1 MFSFNSFKVFFSI
14 NTVLHSLAFI
24 EYSLFSTS
32 LFDNIIGT
40 IIRNYTILNFIEYKI
55 KDKEDISLRIC
66 PKERF
71 KGEFFLYFLSTSIL
85 EGFTSYYVENNI
97 INFRD
102 TNYLYD
108 AIDFIPLSL
117 IFEIIFDFV
126 HYSTHRLLHNPLLY
140 THIHKIHHKHN
151 HPISIIAFYQHPV
164 DILITNSIPF
174 ILASLCLNNKMSYF
188 QFKLL
193 LIYKIFIEI
202 SGHTGKMINS
212 CSFTQFVWIVKY
224 LNIELTTENHDIHH
238 TKNNCNYSKRF
249 SLFDKLFGTFR
260 N

>member
-1 MFSFNSFKVFFSI
+1 MFSFNSLKVFFSI

-32 LFDNIIGT
+32 LIDNIFGT
-40 IIRNYTILNFIEYKI
+40 IIRNYSILKFINYKTE
-55 KDKEDISLRIC
+55 DKEDISVRIH

-71 KGEFFLYFLSTSIL
+71 KGEFVLYFLSTSIL

-97 INFRD
+97 INFRN

-108 AIDFIPLSL
+108 IIDFIPLSL
-117 IFEIIFDFV
+117 LFEIIFDFV

-151 HPISIIAFYQHPV
+151 HPTSIIAFYQHPF
-164 DILITNSIPF
+164 DIFITNSIPF
-174 ILASLCLNNKMSYF
+174 IISSLCLSNKMSYF

-202 SGHTGKMINS
+202 SGHTGKIINS
-212 CSFTQFVWIVKY
+212 CSFTQFIWVVKY
-224 LNIELTTENHDIHH
+224 FKIELTTENHDLHH

-260 N
+260 K